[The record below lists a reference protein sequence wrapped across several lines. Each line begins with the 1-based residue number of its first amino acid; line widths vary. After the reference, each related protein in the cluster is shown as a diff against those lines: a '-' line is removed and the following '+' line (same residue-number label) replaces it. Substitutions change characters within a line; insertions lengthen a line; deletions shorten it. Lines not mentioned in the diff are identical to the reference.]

1 MKNGIL
7 LVSCLII
14 YLILGLFFA
23 MPTFSEPLHG
33 GVSMLDRLPNELY
46 GSWEV
51 VSVQTYTNNKSLSAP
66 MGIDYW
72 NIYRTNDVL
81 TLENP
86 KTNARASVTVKS
98 VKKNRITFIRTAKK
112 ENEEVI
118 ETPTITIVGE
128 DFWGTDKMVMKKYKD
143 GSLIRTDVVEFSI
156 RGKKTGGQSTT
167 ELLN

>member
-1 MKNGIL
+1 MKKCFLFLSLFLLLNLPACAETLQGSVSLLDNLPKGI
-7 LVSCLII
+7 
-14 YLILGLFFA
+14 
-23 MPTFSEPLHG
+23 
-33 GVSMLDRLPNELY
+33 Y

-51 VSVQTYTNNKSLSAP
+51 ISVQTYTNNKKLLAP
-66 MGIDYW
+66 VGIDYW
-72 NIYRTNDVL
+72 NIYRSNDVL

-86 KTNARASVTVKS
+86 KTNARASVTVKA
-98 VKKNRITFIRTAKK
+98 VKKNQITFIRTAKK

-143 GSLIRTDVVEFSI
+143 GSLIKTDVVEFSI

>member
-1 MKNGIL
+1 
-7 LVSCLII
+7 
-14 YLILGLFFA
+14 
-23 MPTFSEPLHG
+23 
-33 GVSMLDRLPNELY
+33 MLDRLPNGLY

-51 VSVQTYTNNKSLSAP
+51 VSIQTYTNNKKLSAP
-66 MGIDYW
+66 IGIDYW

-86 KTNARASVTVKS
+86 QTNAKASVEVQAVK
-98 VKKNRITFIRTAKK
+98 NNQITFIRTAKK
-112 ENEEVI
+112 ENEDVI

-143 GSLIRTDVVEFSI
+143 GSLIRTDVVEFTI
-156 RGKKTGGQSTT
+156 RGRKIGGQSTK